1 MKQVNKSIEK
11 PTFKGA
17 GGNIGGSGVKR
28 KNETQDSNNNA
39 TNNKANAKNEIN
51 KKQKLNSAES
61 KSIAKHVSFAV
72 PTFEVIDTQS
82 NASLEE
88 QLKRMKELERK
99 LAEQKER
106 KLQIDQF
113 LLNMRK
119 SNLKEGVAGQTRG
132 DNKDIKKNNG
142 KIGDIKKKNEKGGEI
157 NKQQKLSKTQRR
169 RLKKKQRILQQQ
181 KEEISSKQNMEVG
194 TSGSN
199 QNKNIVEN
207 ESDDKSVQQKNKKQ
221 LSEGKFRWINER
233 LYTTTGTAAFQLFK
247 EDPLMFEEYH
257 KGFRSVVEAWPVNP
271 VDIFIDFLKQ
281 KPADIVVADLG
292 CGEAKLA
299 KVVPN
304 KVLSFDLVAS
314 NNQVIACDIAKLPVP
329 DSLFDIA
336 IFCLSGELKI
346 AEVVS
351 RFTDID
357 AFIELVR
364 EIGFEFT
371 GKGPASKMFITLDFR
386 KNNATTDPGNIRW
399 KSRIVTSVVLR
410 HERMYTGNLPYASDF
425 EGEPEAFLQRIVKNL
440 CLTAKAQDWGPG
452 CMHWVKQLN
461 GYLDLQYPLTRETRA
476 VLARIMFELSTAS
489 GIDPSRGEV
498 YASICMRLLKKKEK
512 IGPEDLTLPWKPL
525 FEIIDRTFFAKN
537 RQKTLISDSFFP
549 PETSEQILEKIL
561 PIYNANSLGD
571 AFVVQAYLVH
581 FLPTRPSADGQYLAT
596 KWLSTIFSL
605 WYLIP
610 GSLIYQ
616 TEFLDLVAR
625 VAEDNVMIDLN
636 DPNMIGVFTKD
647 QARTVFATGSKMM
660 DIPVGSSSAGNGRGT
675 PIVGWASRV
684 DMRAGSAMHLRKK
697 ADKFKMMAKFI
708 VFTMFPDDPSKES
721 SLNHLA
727 NLIQAIESYYH
738 PSNFGR
744 WTFSIVRFLQFLGY
758 EFLKRWKD
766 EQNPE
771 CTTPLHRR
779 LTTDIRHEFVL
790 IIRNVTFLS
799 MFGKDALSIGASHA
813 ALKYLAWLEPTLIFP
828 GLLERVYPSL
838 ETLTETH
845 RTTSSIS
852 ALSLLAIPLFSRVH
866 YPAGGKHLAPLL
878 NLVIPGIDMNDP
890 IKTISSL
897 IFITHAIMG
906 VPLIDLT
913 EGAGIENGFR
923 WSGIEFDNLRD
934 DEMEVDEAEED
945 ALCKASTFE
954 FVEWV
959 EKFYER
965 VFNIFKY
972 LPKQENRKIKVH
984 NMETGLVTVLLH
996 ACEVVGF
1003 QLSDKLH
1010 DLALKQVREFASEHA
1025 IQNATKPMGFLCATL
1040 TSPNRK
1046 KGLETFIPLCYDK
1059 IMEELE
1065 HDRAS
1070 VPTASP
1076 SYFLQSDN
1084 TLHWYQ
1090 CILYHVV
1097 MFTGAEILVYKDKLI
1112 ALGKMMVE
1120 KCLSRKGYI
1129 WAGKFIRMLLI
1140 SLTQIYPTECRSVDE
1155 ERWNSDV
1162 YKKEHHKY
1170 WMEPGDKDNV
1180 KVNWHVPTDAE
1191 LDFALELLQIFYEPA
1206 VEKVRQLKETSSG
1219 KNDIPEFC
1227 RHLTMIRNCLQGTT
1241 TLVEDDG
1248 DIEPSFFKDEDS
1260 ESVHGNANN
1269 ILPAGYCFT
1278 DPMDERRH
1286 YVRDLRKSLGE
1297 LIHELITYFR
1307 TKREDDL
1314 ESMKILLK
1322 MTKTYLTDRG
1332 VEKGKYEGSKRGY
1345 QYAKGMLKT
1354 SHGDKKYPR
1363 YLLVKRAY
1371 QQHLCRL
1378 KQNTFFR
1385 VRTRLHDDLFN
1396 DLVELSFSI
1405 YSEIRK
1411 IAQGYLASASR
1422 CFIGAKPLIIPKLL
1436 DGLLPKEEKKSEEKG
1451 KQPEEKG
1458 KQPEEKGKQPEEKG
1472 KQPEEAEKPEEKG
1485 KQPENKRK
1493 PGRRKPEKEQMAHP
1507 EIIKGA
1513 LYLLNSRT
1521 LMHPCLKDWRFV
1533 PTFILRICDAQHV
1546 DKPSV
1551 QELIRKVYYDYLTNY
1566 SNTMFK
1572 MISSDGLLNAIN
1584 DALTIHSIALDEIK
1598 YINLKTKIEKRMEF
1612 QKDQYY
1618 ILLDDLLK
1626 LVKKEELHWRFK
1638 DMAVKFLDVLVRPE
1652 AAPTADLVDFATKT
1666 LISEDAGLRKIAI
1679 STTTRILVHIKQRA
1693 FTPGDF
1699 DFISLNKEQN
1709 PLKRTIELPK
1719 PLPPNY
1725 TEQYLQ
1731 TRLSPFDENK
1741 LENVF
1746 LHDKMNI
1753 GWYAW
1758 PDKYDAYIPRP
1769 ESFDFPKFEPTSE
1782 EAYKKFLEIFST
1794 SDFWEKFTHFLSQE
1808 SSRDREDNFSVL
1820 NGHLFKSIFQM
1831 FEDQFLE
1838 TVKPLIEKMCEN
1850 PEEKHR
1856 QRAAAE
1862 ILAGIV
1868 RGSKHWKLSRSKAM
1882 WDWLIPLLEK
1892 TFNAISLDSLTYWER
1907 FLSYC
1912 FRNHDPR
1919 RVYRLVDLVLQSKI
1933 DHESNKS
1940 FDEAKKLFFV
1950 NTLISCYSWQIIP
1963 KSQTLLQDYFANI
1976 RHPYKQVRD
1985 VLAAN
1990 LNILFQIQ
1998 WHPSAPDVQTLL
2010 ETNRNIPRGV
2020 GLIPTSL
2027 PKDYQGMVQELVEEL
2042 AIWRAEKKP
2051 TAIGSSEYS
2060 NAGKTVLAWFYDSL
2074 SSWQATGTYSFII
2087 PLLSEIFHM
2096 QDVNDDQDLQSVAT
2110 HVLGMIASFT
2120 YPPEMVLVMINK
2132 IIEILRESP
2141 SWHIK
2146 VKALPVLQV
2155 FYFKHLFMLTPEE
2168 MLRIMNTVSDM
2179 LMDSQIEVRQMAS
2192 ETLSGLIRCSQRNA
2206 IAALKERF
2214 NELLKTKI
2222 PPRKRT
2228 DQAPRAARP
2237 PEFQNA
2243 LVSRHAA
2250 TLGLS
2255 CLIDAFP
2262 YEVPKWMPEVLVQL
2276 AKCISDPV
2284 PIQTTVKKTFA
2295 NFRRTHQ
2302 DSWHEDKKEFT
2313 EDQLSLLS
2321 DMLISPSYYA

>member
-1 MKQVNKSIEK
+1 
-11 PTFKGA
+11 
-17 GGNIGGSGVKR
+17 
-28 KNETQDSNNNA
+28 
-39 TNNKANAKNEIN
+39 
-51 KKQKLNSAES
+51 
-61 KSIAKHVSFAV
+61 
-72 PTFEVIDTQS
+72 
-82 NASLEE
+82 
-88 QLKRMKELERK
+88 
-99 LAEQKER
+99 
-106 KLQIDQF
+106 
-113 LLNMRK
+113 
-119 SNLKEGVAGQTRG
+119 
-132 DNKDIKKNNG
+132 
-142 KIGDIKKKNEKGGEI
+142 
-157 NKQQKLSKTQRR
+157 
-169 RLKKKQRILQQQ
+169 
-181 KEEISSKQNMEVG
+181 
-194 TSGSN
+194 
-199 QNKNIVEN
+199 
-207 ESDDKSVQQKNKKQ
+207 
-221 LSEGKFRWINER
+221 
-233 LYTTTGTAAFQLFK
+233 
-247 EDPLMFEEYH
+247 
-257 KGFRSVVEAWPVNP
+257 
-271 VDIFIDFLKQ
+271 
-281 KPADIVVADLG
+281 
-292 CGEAKLA
+292 
-299 KVVPN
+299 
-304 KVLSFDLVAS
+304 
-314 NNQVIACDIAKLPVP
+314 
-329 DSLFDIA
+329 
-336 IFCLSGELKI
+336 
-346 AEVVS
+346 
-351 RFTDID
+351 
-357 AFIELVR
+357 
-364 EIGFEFT
+364 
-371 GKGPASKMFITLDFR
+371 
-386 KNNATTDPGNIRW
+386 
-399 KSRIVTSVVLR
+399 
-410 HERMYTGNLPYASDF
+410 MYTEDLPYVSTF
-425 EGEPEAFLQRIVKNL
+425 EGEPEVFLQRIVENL

-461 GYLDLQYPLTRETRA
+461 GYLDLQYPLTRETRV

-525 FEIIDRTFFAKN
+525 FEIIDRTFFPKN
-537 RQKTLISDSFFP
+537 RQKTLISESKQIKSIVRLVDYAQRFFP
-549 PETSEQILEKIL
+549 PETSEEILKKIL

-581 FLPTRPSADGQYLAT
+581 FLPTRPSADGEYLAT

-625 VAEDNVMIDLN
+625 VAEDNVMMDLN

-647 QARTVFATGSKMM
+647 QVRTVFATGSKMM
-660 DIPVGSSSAGNGRGT
+660 DIPVGSANSGSGRGT
-675 PIVGWASRV
+675 PIVGWASKV
-684 DMRAGSAMHLRKK
+684 DMRAGSAMLLRKK
-697 ADKFKMMAKFI
+697 GDKFKMMAKFI
-708 VFTMFPDDPSKES
+708 VFTMFPQPDDPSKES

-727 NLIQAIESYYH
+727 NLIQATESYYH

-758 EFLKRWKD
+758 EFLKRWRD
-766 EQNPE
+766 EQKPE
-771 CTTPLHRR
+771 CTTPSYRR
-779 LTTDIRHEFVL
+779 LTTEIRHEFVL
-790 IIRNVTFLS
+790 ILRNVTFLS

-828 GLLERVYPSL
+828 SLLERVYPSL

-897 IFITHAIMG
+897 IFITHAVMG
-906 VPLIDLT
+906 VPLVDLT
-913 EGAGIENGFR
+913 EGAANGNGFR
-923 WSGIEFDNLRD
+923 WSGIEFDDLHD
-934 DEMEVDEAEED
+934 DGMEIDGAEED
-945 ALCKASTFE
+945 ALCKASTAE
-954 FVEWV
+954 FVDWAT
-959 EKFYER
+959 KFYER
-965 VFNIFKY
+965 VFVIFEY
-972 LPKQENRKIKVH
+972 LPKQDNRKIKVH

-1010 DLALKQVREFASEHA
+1010 TLVLKQVSEFASSHI

-1059 IMEELE
+1059 ILEELE
-1065 HDRAS
+1065 SDAAS
-1070 VPTASP
+1070 FPTASA
-1076 SYFLQSDN
+1076 SYFPPSDN

-1097 MFTGAEILVYKDKLI
+1097 MFTGAETLKYKDKLI
-1112 ALGKMMVE
+1112 ELGKKMAE
-1120 KCLSRKGYI
+1120 KCRSRKAYV
-1129 WAGKFIRMLLI
+1129 WTGKFIRMLLI
-1140 SLTQIYPTECRSVDE
+1140 SLTQIYPTECRNVDE
-1155 ERWNSDV
+1155 ERWNSDE

-1191 LDFALELLQIFYEPA
+1191 LDFALELLDTFYKPA
-1206 VEKVRQLKETSSG
+1206 VQSVRDLIATGNDKNSTTGNDKNSTTGNDKKSTTGNG
-1219 KNDIPEFC
+1219 KKSTAGNDKASTPEFC

-1248 DIEPSFFKDEDS
+1248 DIEPSKHKDEDS
-1260 ESVHGNANN
+1260 ESVHGNINN

-1278 DPMDERRH
+1278 DPMDPRRH
-1286 YVRDLRKSLGE
+1286 HVRELRKNLGE
-1297 LIHELITYFR
+1297 FIHELVTHFR
-1307 TKREDDL
+1307 IKREDDL
-1314 ESMKILLK
+1314 ESIKILLK

-1354 SHGDKKYPR
+1354 SHRDKKYPR
-1363 YLLVKRAY
+1363 YLLV
-1371 QQHLCRL
+1371 
-1378 KQNTFFR
+1378 
-1385 VRTRLHDDLFN
+1385 RTRLHDDLFE
-1396 DLVELSFSI
+1396 DLVQLSFSS

-1422 CFIGAKPLIIPKLL
+1422 CFIGAKPLIIPMLL
-1436 DGLLPKEEKKSEEKG
+1436 DGLLPIEKEKSEEK
-1451 KQPEEKG
+1451 PV
-1458 KQPEEKGKQPEEKG
+1458 
-1472 KQPEEAEKPEEKG
+1472 EKPEEK
-1485 KQPENKRK
+1485 QPEKKRK
-1493 PGRRKPEKEQMAHP
+1493 QEKEQMAHP

-1521 LMHPCLKDWRFV
+1521 LMHPCLKDWNFV
-1533 PTFILRICDAQHV
+1533 PTFILRICDAHH
-1546 DKPSV
+1546 PSV
-1551 QELIRKVYYDYLTNY
+1551 QELIKKVFYDYLTNY

-1572 MISSDGLLNAIN
+1572 MISSDGLLDAIN
-1584 DALTIHSIALDEIK
+1584 DALTIHSMTLDENK
-1598 YINLKTKIEKRMEF
+1598 YTKLKTTIEKRMTF
-1612 QKDQYY
+1612 QKNQYY
-1618 ILLDDLLK
+1618 YLLDQLLG
-1626 LVKKEELHWRFK
+1626 LVNRKMHWRFK

-1652 AAPTADLVDFATKT
+1652 VAPTADLVDFVVKS
-1666 LISEDAGLRKIAI
+1666 LISEDPNLRKISI

-1693 FTPGDF
+1693 HTPGDF
-1699 DFISLNKEQN
+1699 ELISLNKEQN

-1719 PLPPNY
+1719 PLPPDY

-1731 TRLSPFDENK
+1731 TRLLPIDENN

-1758 PDKYDAYIPRP
+1758 PDKYDAYIPRLD
-1769 ESFDFPKFEPTSE
+1769 SIDFPKFEPSSE
-1782 EAYKKFLEIFST
+1782 GAYKKFLEIFS
-1794 SDFWEKFTHFLSQE
+1794 DQKFWTEFKKYLSQE

-1831 FEDQFLE
+1831 FEDQFLDI
-1838 TVKPLIEKMCEN
+1838 VKPEIEEMCED

-1868 RGSKHWKLSRSKAM
+1868 RGSKHWKLSSSRKM
-1882 WDWLIPLLEK
+1882 WEWLIPLLEK
-1892 TFNAISLDSLTYWER
+1892 TFDAITPESLTYWER

-1919 RVYRLVDLVLQSKI
+1919 RLFRLVDLVLRSNI
-1933 DHESNKS
+1933 NPSSNKS
-1940 FDEAKKLFFV
+1940 FDEARKLFFI

-1998 WHPSAPDVQTLL
+1998 WHPSAPDVQILL
-2010 ETNRNIPRGV
+2010 ETNRNLPGGV

-2027 PKDYQGMVQELVEEL
+2027 PERYQGMMKELVDAL
-2042 AIWRAEKKP
+2042 AVWRAEKKP

-2087 PLLSEIFHM
+2087 PLLVEIFHM

-2132 IIEILRESP
+2132 IIEILMESP

-2179 LMDSQIEVRQMAS
+2179 LMDTQIEVRQMAS

-2214 NELLKTKI
+2214 NELLQTKI

-2228 DQAPRAARP
+2228 AQAPRTAKP
-2237 PEFQNA
+2237 PGFQEA
-2243 LVSRHAA
+2243 LVKRHAA
-2250 TLGLS
+2250 ALGLS

-2302 DSWHEDKKEFT
+2302 DSWHEDTKEFT